1 MERKGYKVTG
11 PDMKCRNFQFE
22 LNKTYIHDGNIEL
35 CRSGFHFCLIAN
47 DCFNYYSFDS
57 SNRVFEI
64 TFGDNVFHG
73 EDKSVTN
80 TITLIRELSWDEVL
94 KLVNLGN
101 NNTGRANSGN
111 WNSGDSNSGNGNS
124 GRANSGN
131 WNSGN
136 DNSGHRNSGNSNS
149 GNWNSGND
157 NSGNWNSG
165 NDNSGNWNS
174 GNRNSGN
181 SNSGNW
187 NTGNRNTGNRNTG
200 NRNSG
205 DSNSG
210 YRNSGAFCTN
220 NNPYMIIFDK
230 PTSILTR
237 DWEVSK
243 VMELM
248 SYIKTGIW
256 VPFNDMTPEEK
267 LAFPDAEKTD
277 GYYKTIT
284 LHEAWAIFWK
294 DLKDKDLFLNLP
306 NFDADKFKE
315 ITGIQV

>member
-11 PDMKCRNFQFE
+11 PDMMCRDFQFE

-47 DCFNYYSFDS
+47 NCFNYYSFDS

-64 TFGDNVFHG
+64 TFGDSVFHG

-94 KLVNLGN
+94 KLVNLGK
-101 NNTGRANSGN
+101 NNTGRENTGN
-111 WNSGDSNSGNGNS
+111 WNSGDLNSGN
-124 GRANSGN
+124 
-131 WNSGN
+131 
-136 DNSGHRNSGNSNS
+136 RNSGNSNS
-149 GNWNSGND
+149 GNWNSGN
-157 NSGNWNSG
+157 W
-165 NDNSGNWNS
+165 NSGNWNS

-187 NTGNRNTGNRNTG
+187 NSGNSNSGNRNTGNG
-200 NRNSG
+200 NSG

-210 YRNSGAFCTN
+210 YRNAGAFCTD

-237 DWEVSK
+237 DWEVSE
-243 VMELM
+243 VVALM
-248 SYIKTGIW
+248 SYIKTKIW

-284 LHEAWAIFWK
+284 LHEAWAIFWG
-294 DLKDKDLFLNLP
+294 DLKDEDKDLFLNLP

>member
-11 PDMKCRNFQFE
+11 PDMKCRDFQFE
-22 LNKTYIHDGNIEL
+22 LIKTYIHDGNIEL
-35 CRSGFHFCLIAN
+35 CGSGFHFCLIAN

-64 TFGDNVFHG
+64 TFGDRVFHG

-94 KLVNLGN
+94 KLVNLGK

-111 WNSGDSNSGNGNS
+111 SNSGNSNSGNSNSGNSNSGNRNSGNYNSGNRNSGNYNSGNRNSGNRNSGDSNSGN
-124 GRANSGN
+124 
-131 WNSGN
+131 
-136 DNSGHRNSGNSNS
+136 SNS
-149 GNWNSGND
+149 GNY
-157 NSGNWNSG
+157 
-165 NDNSGNWNS
+165 NS

-181 SNSGNW
+181 RNSGDS
-187 NTGNRNTGNRNTG
+187 
-200 NRNSG
+200 NSG

-210 YRNSGAFCTN
+210 YRNSGAFCTEK
-220 NNPYMIIFDK
+220 NPYMIIFDK
-230 PTSILTR
+230 PTSILTW

-248 SYIKTGIW
+248 SDIKTVIW
-256 VPFNDMTPEEK
+256 VYFDSMTPEEK

-294 DLKDKDLFLNLP
+294 DLKDEDKDLFLNLP

>member
-11 PDMKCRNFQFE
+11 PDMMCRDFQFE

-35 CRSGFHFCLIAN
+35 CSSGFHFCLIAN

-64 TFGDNVFHG
+64 TYGDRVFHG

-80 TITLIRELSWDEVL
+80 TITLIKELSWDEVL
-94 KLVNLGN
+94 NLVNLGK
-101 NNTGRANSGN
+101 NNTGRGNTGDYNSGN
-111 WNSGDSNSGNGNS
+111 
-124 GRANSGN
+124 
-131 WNSGN
+131 
-136 DNSGHRNSGNSNS
+136 RNTGNSNS
-149 GNWNSGND
+149 GNWNTGNF
-157 NSGNWNSG
+157 NSGNRNTGYTNSG
-165 NDNSGNWNS
+165 DSNSGYRNS

-181 SNSGNW
+181 SNSGNS
-187 NTGNRNTGNRNTG
+187 NSGNGNTGNRNTG

-237 DWEVSK
+237 DWEESK

-294 DLKDKDLFLNLP
+294 DLKDEDKDLFLNLP